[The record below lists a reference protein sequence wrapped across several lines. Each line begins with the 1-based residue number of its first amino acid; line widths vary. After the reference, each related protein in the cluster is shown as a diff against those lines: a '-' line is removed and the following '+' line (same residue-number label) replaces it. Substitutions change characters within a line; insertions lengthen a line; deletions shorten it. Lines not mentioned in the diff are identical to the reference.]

1 VAKLQL
7 EGTLTIGPPCAVE
20 CCSGVDAAEATL
32 PVCVKLDAAA
42 VVGTITR
49 TVASP
54 ASFITLSGIGAS
66 DAVTQGS
73 FLYVVTDSEMTLR
86 ITCDDGAGGTALEL
100 IPVHGLFARQF
111 PATKPLELLEVRGSG
126 RITYAACGPR

>member
-1 VAKLQL
+1 MARLQL

-20 CCSGVDAAEATL
+20 CCGGVDGAETTL
-32 PVCVKLDAAA
+32 PVCVKVEATA
-42 VVGTITR
+42 VVGAITR
-49 TVASP
+49 TLASP
-54 ASFITLSGIGAS
+54 GSFVTLSGIGAS

-73 FLYVVTDSEMTLR
+73 FLYVMTDAAMTLR

-100 IPVHGLFARQF
+100 IPVQGLFVRQF
-111 PATKPLELLEVRGSG
+111 DPTKPLELLEVRGSG